1 MSETVLYDIQGPRA
15 RRRIRIASVV
25 GAVFVLAV
33 LAVIAARLAANA
45 QFAPEK
51 WAPFVDTP
59 ALYTFLW
66 TGLLYTLLAAAF
78 GLVLALTVGLLLA
91 VGRLSTQRPI
101 RLPSVSIV
109 EFFRS
114 VPLLLLMLFFFLGF
128 PIAFGIELA
137 PLWSVVFA
145 LTLYNGAVICEIVRA
160 GVLSLPRGQSEA
172 AAAIGLRRGQALR
185 IILLPQ
191 ALRLMLP
198 ALISQLVVLVKDSA
212 LGFIVGYN
220 ELLSNGQAAA
230 RQLGNPI
237 QIYALIAVVYILL
250 NSVLSGAANYVD
262 RRQRRKYG
270 TGAARSRAAEEA
282 EVG

>member
-1 MSETVLYDIQGPRA
+1 MSESVLYDVAGPRA
-15 RRRIRIASVV
+15 RKRTRIGSAI
-25 GAVFVLAV
+25 GVLVLLAL
-33 LAVIAARLAANA
+33 LAVIAARLAANE
-45 QFAPEK
+45 QFAAEK
-51 WAPFVDTP
+51 WAPFVETP
-59 ALYTFLW
+59 ALYGFLW
-66 TGLLYTLLAAAF
+66 TGLLYTLRAAAY
-78 GLVLALTVGLLLA
+78 GLVLALTLGLLLA
-91 VGRLSTQRPI
+91 VGRLSSHTWI
-101 RLPSVSIV
+101 RQPSVGIV

-160 GVLSLPRGQSEA
+160 GVLSLPRGQTEA

-185 IILLPQ
+185 AVLLPQ

-198 ALISQLVVLVKDSA
+198 ALISQLVVLLKDSA

-237 QIYALIAVVYILL
+237 QIYVLIALVYIVV
-250 NSVLSGAANYVD
+250 NSVLSGAANYVE

>member
-1 MSETVLYDIQGPRA
+1 MSESVLYDIQGPRA
-15 RRRIRIASVV
+15 HRRIRIASAV
-25 GAVFVLAV
+25 GAVFLLAL
-33 LAVIAARLAANA
+33 LALVAARLAANG
-45 QFAPEK
+45 QFAPDK
-51 WAPFVDTP
+51 WAPFVETP

-66 TGLLYTLLAAAF
+66 TGLLNTLRAAAY

-91 VGRLSTQRPI
+91 VGRLSSHRAI
-101 RLPSVSIV
+101 RVPSVTIV
-109 EFFRS
+109 EFFRG

-160 GVLSLPRGQSEA
+160 GVLSLPQGQSDA

-185 IILLPQ
+185 VILLPQ
-191 ALRLMLP
+191 ALRRMLP
-198 ALISQLVVLVKDSA
+198 ALISQLVVLLKDSA
-212 LGFIVGYN
+212 LGFVVGYG
-220 ELLSNGQAAA
+220 ELLTNGQAAA

-237 QIYALIAVVYILL
+237 QIYALIAVVYILV

-270 TGAARSRAAEEA
+270 AGAARSRAAEEA